1 MSKFG
6 FTIRK
11 ERILEMGKANLLLS
25 SFLKEQYPAYKT
37 CINCGICS
45 AICTA
50 AQLTAFN
57 IRSVKLKID
66 RGDIG
71 NIGNDVAQCMLCGK
85 CEIACPR
92 GISNRRITL
101 LINQYIKDNNGEV

>member
-6 FTIRK
+6 FAIK
-11 ERILEMGKANLLLS
+11 KDSILELDKANLSLS
-25 SFLKEQYPAYKT
+25 TFLKEQYPAYKT

-45 AICTA
+45 AVCTA

-57 IRSVKLKID
+57 IRSIKLKID
-66 RGDIG
+66 RGDIA
-71 NIGNDVAQCMLCGK
+71 NLAPELVLCMLCGK
-85 CEIACPR
+85 CEMACPR

-101 LINQYIKDNNGEV
+101 LINQYLKDNNG